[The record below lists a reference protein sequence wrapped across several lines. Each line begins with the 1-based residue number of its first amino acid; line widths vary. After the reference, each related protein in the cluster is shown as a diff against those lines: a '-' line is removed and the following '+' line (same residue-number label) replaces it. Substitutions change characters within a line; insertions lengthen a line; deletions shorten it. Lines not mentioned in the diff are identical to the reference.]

1 MPSTTTVSPTKE
13 RLRTSALDLIA
24 DQGMAALS
32 VRSLCRAVGIRESSF
47 YAHFPSKEALLEDL
61 LERAGA
67 EEPLRI
73 AERLA
78 ARCLPLRGF
87 VEQLVAELTML
98 WTEPQGRKLR
108 VLLEAEVSRDPAMR
122 ERFNARVLEM
132 IDTVGRELQRH
143 VHAGTLTPHAPTPVM
158 AWALVSPI
166 AVMRFSLFAHGTS
179 EQHMAHGIAL
189 ATALGEAWLRAHAVP
204 EHTVP

>member
-24 DQGMAALS
+24 DRGMAALS

-47 YAHFPSKEALLEDL
+47 YAHFPSKDALLEDL

-67 EEPLRI
+67 EAPLRI

-78 ARCLPLRGF
+78 VRRLPLRSF
-87 VEQLVAELTML
+87 VEQLTAELTML

-108 VLLEAEVSRDPAMR
+108 VLLEAEVSRDPTMR

-166 AVMRFSLFAHGTS
+166 AAMRFSLFAHGTS

>member
-1 MPSTTTVSPTKE
+1 MPSTTTVPPTKE

-24 DQGMAALS
+24 DRGMAALS

-47 YAHFPSKEALLEDL
+47 YAHFPSKDALLEDL

-67 EEPLRI
+67 EAPLRI
-73 AERLA
+73 TERLA
-78 ARCLPLRGF
+78 ARRLPLRSF
-87 VEQLVAELTML
+87 VEQLTAELTML

-143 VHAGTLTPHAPTPVM
+143 VHAGTLAPHAPAPVM

-166 AVMRFSLFAHGTS
+166 AAMRFSLFAHGTS
-179 EQHMAHGIAL
+179 EQHMAHGVAL

>member
-24 DQGMAALS
+24 DRGMAALS

-67 EEPLRI
+67 EAPLRI

-78 ARCLPLRGF
+78 ARCLPLRGL

-98 WTEPQGRKLR
+98 WTEPQ
-108 VLLEAEVSRDPAMR
+108 D
-122 ERFNARVLEM
+122 
-132 IDTVGRELQRH
+132 
-143 VHAGTLTPHAPTPVM
+143 
-158 AWALVSPI
+158 
-166 AVMRFSLFAHGTS
+166 
-179 EQHMAHGIAL
+179 
-189 ATALGEAWLRAHAVP
+189 
-204 EHTVP
+204 